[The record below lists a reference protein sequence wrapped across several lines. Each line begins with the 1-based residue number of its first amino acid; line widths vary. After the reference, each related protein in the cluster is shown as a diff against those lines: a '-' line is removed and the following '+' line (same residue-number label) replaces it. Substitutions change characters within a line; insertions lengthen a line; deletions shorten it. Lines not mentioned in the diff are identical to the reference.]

1 MTHTPISGGP
11 APSAM
16 EQLLKNEDLQAF
28 PKVGNLVSGKIISVS
43 KSEVHIDVDGIAT
56 GVVRGKELFDE
67 SGQFSELKNG
77 DQVQATVLEL
87 ENEGGEME
95 LSFRSAGHQRAWDE
109 LKALMEKKE
118 VLGVTVVD
126 ANRGGLLVRVKRI
139 EGFLP
144 VSQLTSEHYPRV
156 EGGDKQKILELLQKL
171 VGQTLKVK
179 IIDVNERESKLIV
192 SEKAAWE
199 EQRQDIIAQYRVGDV
214 VDGQVTGIV
223 NFGCFVEF
231 GDKLEGLVH
240 ISELAWQ
247 RIEDP
252 RLIVRVSEPIKVMI
266 IGIDGAKISLS
277 RKRLLDNPWKEA
289 VKKYSVGQV
298 IEGKVMK
305 LNPFGVFVELD
316 PEIQGLCHISELSW
330 KMVKHPGEIV
340 KVDDVRKFKILSID
354 PDAHRL
360 GLSIKALEEPPDEIK
375 KRLEEK
381 APVLPSAAAEATNL
395 ATVPAD
401 NQASPPE
408 QTEPTPAAAK
418 GKSPDTV

>member
-1 MTHTPISGGP
+1 
-11 APSAM
+11 M

-67 SGQFSELKNG
+67 SGQFSELKIS

-118 VLGVTVVD
+118 VLDVTVVD

-192 SEKAAWE
+192 SEKAGWE

-214 VDGQVTGIV
+214 VDGRVTGIV

-252 RLIVRVSEPIKVMI
+252 RLLVRVGEPIKVTI
-266 IGIDGAKISLS
+266 IGIDGTKISLS

-289 VKKYSVGQV
+289 VKKYAVGQV
-298 IEGKVMK
+298 VEGKIMK

-340 KVDDVRKFKILSID
+340 KVDDMRKFKILSID

-360 GLSIKALEEPPDEIK
+360 GLSLKALEEPPDEIK

-381 APVLPSAAAEATNL
+381 APALPSAAAEAANL
-395 ATVPAD
+395 TATTAE
-401 NQASPPE
+401 NQASPAE
-408 QTEPTPAAAK
+408 QTELMPDASGEQSSDPA
-418 GKSPDTV
+418 